1 MLSQLVDALPPSPI
15 IGVFNKAFEMRQSGA
30 DLIDFSV
37 GEPDFDTPA
46 HICEAGIAAIRAGD
60 TRYTPTDGKGSVKAA
75 VIEKFQRDNGLT
87 FAPSEIIVCSGA
99 KPLLAAAIQTVLNP
113 GDEMILPVPLWASHL
128 GMVQAVGGAPMLVDT
143 AESSFK
149 LTPSALEEAITPKTR
164 LLMICSPSNPTGAVY
179 SAAELTAL
187 AAVLRRHPQANVIS
201 DDLYE
206 HIIFDGAEFATL
218 AAVAPDLRDR
228 ILTVNGVSKSYAMTG
243 WRIGFAG
250 GPNWW
255 TAGIRS
261 LFSQTNGGPCSI
273 SQAATVAALTGPQ
286 DFLKQWCDTYQRR
299 RDIALTELSEIE
311 GLSTQIPG
319 GAFYL
324 MPNCG
329 ALLGHTTPDGH
340 KLKSSTD
347 FAAYLLEHGAVVVPG
362 PGFSCDPFFRMSIA
376 TSEANIVEG
385 IKRMKSAV
393 ERLC

>member
-1 MLSQLVDALPPSPI
+1 MLSDLVDALPASPI
-15 IGVFNKAFEMRQSGA
+15 IGVFNKAFELRQQGA

-37 GEPDFDTPA
+37 GEPDFDTPT

-60 TRYTPTDGKGSVKAA
+60 TRYTPTDGNGAVKAA
-75 VIEKFQRDNGLT
+75 VIEKFRRDNALEFT
-87 FAPSEIIVCSGA
+87 AAQVIVCSGA
-99 KPLLAAAIQTVLNP
+99 KPLLATAIQAVLNP

-128 GMVQAVGGAPMLVDT
+128 GMVQAVGGAPVLVDT
-143 AESSFK
+143 AESGFK
-149 LTPSALEEAITPKTR
+149 LTPDALERAISPRTR

-179 SAAELTAL
+179 SAAELAAL
-187 AAVLRRHPQANVIS
+187 AEVLRRHPEVNVIS

-250 GPNWW
+250 GPEWW
-255 TAGIRS
+255 ANGIRS

-286 DFLKQWCDTYQRR
+286 DFLADWCATYQRR
-299 RDIALTELSEIE
+299 RDIALQGLAGIG
-311 GLSTQIPG
+311 GLSTQTPG

-324 MPNCG
+324 MPHCG
-329 ALLGHTTPDGH
+329 ALLGRVTPQGTRLD
-340 KLKSSTD
+340 SSSD
-347 FAAYLLEHGAVVVPG
+347 LAAWFMDHGAVVVPG

-385 IKRMKSAV
+385 IRRMKTAV
-393 ERLC
+393 EKLN

>member
-1 MLSQLVDALPPSPI
+1 MLSNLTASLPASPI
-15 IGVFNKAFEMRQSGA
+15 IRVFNRAFELRQQGA

-60 TRYTPTDGKGSVKAA
+60 TRYSPTDGSGAIKAA
-75 VIEKFQRDNGLT
+75 VIEKFRRDNQLEFT
-87 FAPSEIIVCSGA
+87 PSQVIVCSGA
-99 KPLLAAAIQTVLNP
+99 KPLLAAAIQAVLNP

-128 GMVQAVGGAPMLVDT
+128 GMVQATGGAPVLIDT
-143 AESSFK
+143 GTTQFK
-149 LTPSALEEAITPKTR
+149 LTAAALEAAITTRTR
-164 LLMICSPSNPTGAVY
+164 LLMLCSPSNPTGAVY
-179 SAAELTAL
+179 DAAELADL
-187 AAVLRRHPQANVIS
+187 AQVLRRHPHVNVIS

-218 AAVAPDLRDR
+218 AAVAPDLKDR

-250 GPNWW
+250 GPVWW
-255 TAGIRS
+255 ADGIRN

-273 SQAATVAALTGPQ
+273 SQVAAAAALTGPQ
-286 DFLKQWCDTYQRR
+286 GFLKDWCATYQQR
-299 RDIALTELSEIE
+299 RDTALAGLAQIE
-311 GLSTQIPG
+311 GLTTQVPG

-329 ALLGHTTPDGH
+329 ALLGRRKPDGDQINT
-340 KLKSSTD
+340 STD
-347 FAAYLLEHGAVVVPG
+347 LAAYLLEHGAVVVPG

-376 TSEANIVEG
+376 TSEANINEG
-385 IKRMKSAV
+385 IKRMKSAI
-393 ERLC
+393 EALI